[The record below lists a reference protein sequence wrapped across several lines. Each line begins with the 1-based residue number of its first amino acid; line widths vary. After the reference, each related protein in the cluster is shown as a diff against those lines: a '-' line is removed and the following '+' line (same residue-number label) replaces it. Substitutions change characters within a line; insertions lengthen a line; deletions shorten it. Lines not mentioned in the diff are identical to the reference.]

1 MFELERVTIKA
12 DGKSIVREFSGRFE
26 PCTIN
31 CIIGPNGAGKS
42 TLLRAIAGISSV
54 DSGTIIY
61 EGKALSALTPQQRA
75 RRISYLPQSMQY
87 TPNYSVSLLV
97 QLADHPWHGR
107 WDPKWRAEHLQR
119 CLELCNVDEF
129 RHRDIATLS
138 GGERQ
143 RVYLAQVI
151 YQNTPVILL
160 DEPSSFLD
168 LKNIVLIEDILRQI
182 RSEKRAILLVTH
194 DLQTVQRIAD
204 RVIAMKR
211 GEIFMNN
218 NPSAVLRPKIIADL
232 FDLGESAVQER
243 LEWHLSEK

>member
-1 MFELERVTIKA
+1 MLDLENVTIKA
-12 DGKSIVREFSGRFE
+12 DGKTIVDDFSAQFE
-26 PCTIN
+26 AGTIS

-42 TLLRAIAGISSV
+42 TLLRAVAGV
-54 DSGTIIY
+54 SGIDA
-61 EGKALSALTPQQRA
+61 GKTVYNGADLSTLTPQQRA

-119 CLELCNVDEF
+119 CLELCNVYEF
-129 RHRDIATLS
+129 RDRDVATLS

-143 RVYLAQVI
+143 RVYLSQVI

-168 LKNIVLIEDILRQI
+168 LKNIVLIEDILARI
-182 RSEKRAILLVTH
+182 RDENHIVLLVTH

-204 RVIAMKR
+204 RVIAMKHGKVFTIDR
-211 GEIFMNN
+211 
-218 NPSAVLRPKIIADL
+218 PTAVLRSTAIAEL
-232 FDLGESAVQER
+232 FDLGEQAVRER
-243 LEWHLSEK
+243 LEWHLS